1 MSLDIN
7 VCASICTHILV
18 GSRSWNVAPSTFWS
32 ITHEKLLEILLKH
45 NSIIFSLRN
54 KTLWVIMLKII
65 K

>member
-7 VCASICTHILV
+7 VCVSICTV